1 MYLVISASLNP
12 NSRSRVLARRAF
24 EQLQQRVGDH
34 ACDFVDLSSLNLPHC
49 DAGECYGG
57 ADVGPLAQKIA
68 DAKGV
73 LIASPIYN
81 YDLSSS
87 VKNLIEL
94 TGRAWCDKV
103 VGFICSA
110 GGQGSYM
117 SVMGTAASLML
128 DFRCLILPR
137 FVYAIESS
145 VDGETITDPRIEERI
160 EQLVDD
166 LVRVTTALHSR

>member
-24 EQLQQRVGDH
+24 ECLQQRVGER
-34 ACDFVDLSSLNLPHC
+34 ACEFVDLSELDLPLC

-57 ADVGPLAQKIA
+57 ADVGPLAEKISA
-68 DAKGV
+68 AKGV
-73 LIASPIYN
+73 LIASPVYN

-94 TGRAWCDKV
+94 TGRAWNEKV

-137 FVYAIESS
+137 FVFATESA
-145 VDGETITDPRIEERI
+145 VEGEAITDPGIEERI
-160 EQLVDD
+160 GQLADD
-166 LVRVTTALHSR
+166 LVRVTSALHAC